1 MPDPLTDELLK
12 RSWANPANRPP
23 RDPTDWK
30 LTRPETNGSN
40 GTPLSQRVTIEDML
54 GFPQPDWNVDES
66 NQGLMP
72 NGQGGLNVVTDPKAI
87 LYDLRAHPELYPSL
101 EELLQEAPDE
111 DADDNKDESPEEK
124 IARLMM
130 RKL

>member
-1 MPDPLTDELLK
+1 MPDPLTTELLK

-23 RDPTDWK
+23 RDPTEWK
-30 LTRPETNGSN
+30 SN
-40 GTPLSQRVTIEDML
+40 SAWPHGGPLSQRMSIEEQL
-54 GFPQPDWNVDES
+54 GYPQPDWNIDPD

-72 NGQGGLNVVTDPKAI
+72 NGQGGLSLANDPKAT
-87 LYDLRAHPELYPSL
+87 LYDIRAHPELYPSL

-111 DADDNKDESPEEK
+111 DAQDNADESPEEK

-130 RKL
+130 RKF